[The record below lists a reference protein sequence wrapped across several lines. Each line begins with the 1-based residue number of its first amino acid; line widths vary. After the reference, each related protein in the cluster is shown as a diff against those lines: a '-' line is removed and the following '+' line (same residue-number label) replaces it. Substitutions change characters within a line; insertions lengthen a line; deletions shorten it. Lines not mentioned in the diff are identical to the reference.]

1 MAIGIDDAAMAA
13 IAGGTEASLNV
24 LGSWW
29 GDYFNRKAASKQN
42 KVSWEMMEANQSWL
56 ERMANTAHQREV
68 ADLRAA
74 GLNPILSATG
84 GAGAATPSYAAS
96 APDLSALGKS
106 GEGFSR
112 LGHGVAS
119 SALKAATLRSD
130 IKLMES
136 NASNAEA
143 QAANSWENVLYTKA
157 NTAKV
162 LAEAGLFQS
171 ELDRVKWQMK
181 NTPGTYFTF
190 GKDGSLSNALPAL
203 SRSVEGSVNEGIDSL
218 KRFAGPVAE
227 TVKKAYNAVK
237 NSFETNASSVNSQ
250 HSVLGGSGEVDKLPS
265 KKVEIDYNH
274 PPRGGKRR
282 NSNEYNMRRKDFYD
296 FKGKRFKGH
305 S

>member
-42 KVSWEMMEANQSWL
+42 KVSWEMMEANQAWL
-56 ERMANTAHQREV
+56 ERMSNTAHQREV

-84 GAGAATPSYAAS
+84 GSGAATPSYAAS

-112 LGHGVAS
+112 IGRGVAS

-162 LAEAGLFQS
+162 LAEAGLFES
-171 ELDRVKWQMK
+171 ELDRVKDLKENAPDNYFLFGPKDNDTSAWLHRAWDSSS
-181 NTPGTYFTF
+181 PFSGTNSEKF
-190 GKDGSLSNALPAL
+190 GDWLGEKAARLWYNL
-203 SRSVEGSVNEGIDSL
+203 RSDD
-218 KRFAGPVAE
+218 
-227 TVKKAYNAVK
+227 
-237 NSFETNASSVNSQ
+237 TNASRKVGNHATGSSTSSRSSSSNGWSSDTPMPARMKRDLGIKDNQKSQ
-250 HSVLGGSGEVDKLPS
+250 
-265 KKVEIDYNH
+265 KK
-274 PPRGGKRR
+274 
-282 NSNEYNMRRKDFYD
+282 RK
-296 FKGKRFKGH
+296 H
-305 S
+305 N